1 MRFSKQTCSIRVA
14 ALAAI
19 VVCIAAASG
28 CGGSG
33 SSSKNT
39 GGGSNTQVI
48 AGAGPNVAALT
59 VDEGPAKLQQL
70 FGSAYLNGVF
80 VTVNVCLPGTSTCQ
94 TIDHVLVDTGSIGLR
109 LLDSSSNG
117 EFNRASVPLIQEK
130 DSNNNPIAECVQFV
144 DGSYLWGGVA
154 TADVKLSSE
163 TASSVPVH
171 IVGDTAFTNA
181 NPVPIACSTNGTN
194 ADTLQSLGTNGILG
208 VGNLQQDCPG
218 CVAVSGTLPPEPF
231 YYTCPSGVC
240 GASFAT
246 LTEQVQ
252 NPVAL
257 FATDNNGVIVE
268 LPTVG
273 SSGAPSI
280 PLGNGAL
287 VFGIGTQSNNALG
300 SASVLT
306 LDSSLN
312 LSVSFKGTTYPA
324 SFIDSGSNAL
334 FFSDNAT
341 TGMPACTNSGPFFY
355 CPSSPQNFTGTT
367 QGANGTSTTTNFTIV
382 SLDSQPAANFVFN
395 NVGGPGSSQSFDWGL
410 PFFMGRNVFVSIAG
424 KTAPGGTPPYVAY

>member
-1 MRFSKQTCSIRVA
+1 MRSSKQEFSIRVA
-14 ALAAI
+14 ALAAV
-19 VVCIAAASG
+19 VVCIAATSG

-39 GGGSNTQVI
+39 GGGTNNQVI
-48 AGAGPNVAALT
+48 AGPGPNVAPLT
-59 VDEGPAKLQQL
+59 VDEGPTKLQQL
-70 FGSAYLNGVF
+70 YGAAYLNGVF

-117 EFNRASVPLIQEK
+117 AFDRASVPLIQEK

-144 DGSYLWGGVA
+144 DGSYLWGAVA
-154 TADVKLSSE
+154 TADVKLSGE
-163 TASSVPVH
+163 TASNVPVH
-171 IVGDTAFTNA
+171 IVGDTTFTGT

-194 ADTLQSLGTNGILG
+194 ADTLQNLGTNGILG
-208 VGNLQQDCPG
+208 VGNVQQDCPG
-218 CVAVSGTLPPEPF
+218 CVPVQGQTPLEPF
-231 YYTCPSGVC
+231 YYTCPNGVC
-240 GASFAT
+240 SASFAS

-268 LPTVG
+268 LPSVG
-273 SSGAPSI
+273 SSGAASTS
-280 PLGNGAL
+280 GSL

-306 LDSSLN
+306 LDSFLN
-312 LSVSFKGTTYPA
+312 LNVSFQGTSYPA

-341 TGMPACTNSGPFFY
+341 TGMPPCPIDGPSFY
-355 CPSSPQNFTGTT
+355 CPSSPQNFTGTN
-367 QGANGTSTTTNFTIV
+367 QGANGTTTTTNFTIV